1 MSDELKKI
9 YAREGKS
16 GRYFDGKTPCELFRG
31 QHPDGHSRQE
41 FVLEPHRGFVKIDKA
56 TGRKRER
63 RADVAIVNRDGRDVV
78 IGCRVTSGDFRGL
91 STFDKP
97 VTWFD
102 KPRWYNFSIPK
113 GTKLPDSLAVVRDK
127 YDYDKDATHYTIA
140 PKDDMPFEL
149 FIQSLK
155 GIAAQMVFIGKAD

>member
-1 MSDELKKI
+1 MSDDLKKI

-16 GRYFDGKTPCELFRG
+16 GRYFDGETPCELFRG
-31 QHPDGHSRQE
+31 QHPSSYDREE
-41 FVLEPHRGFVKIDKA
+41 FVLEPHRGFVKVDKN
-56 TGRKRER
+56 GQKKVRKP
-63 RADVAIVNRDGRDVV
+63 DVQIVNRDGRDVV
-78 IGCRVTSGDFRGL
+78 VGCRVTSGDYRGL

-140 PKDDMPFEL
+140 PKDDMPLDL

-155 GIAAQMVFIGKAD
+155 VIAQQMTFTGKAD

>member
-1 MSDELKKI
+1 MSDDLKKI
-9 YAREGKS
+9 YAKEGKS
-16 GRYFDGKTPCELFRG
+16 GHYFDGETPCELFRG
-31 QHPDGHSRQE
+31 QHPDAHKREE
-41 FVLEPHRGFVKIDKA
+41 FILEPHRGFVKVDKV
-56 TGRKRER
+56 TGQRRER
-63 RADVAIVNRDGRDVV
+63 KADVAIVNRNGTEVV
-78 IGCRVTSGDFRGL
+78 IGCRCNRGDFRGL

-113 GTKLPDSLAVVRDK
+113 GTELPSSLAVVRDK

-140 PKDDMPFEL
+140 PKDDMPLDL

-155 GIAAQMVFIGKAD
+155 VVASKMTFLGK